1 MPFPLLQGSQHPR
14 GEEGEDGQWHDAFH
28 GEKAAPLVARNVF
41 AVPSEAARAL
51 IGGHAAVVDLV
62 EAFALGLGEVAAVP
76 LVERTPLVDT
86 DRRIGGGGP
95 GDDDENERGE
105 DGEERDGCRFHGG
118 GLGGRKSRND

>member
-1 MPFPLLQGSQHPR
+1 L
-14 GEEGEDGQWHDAFH
+14 GEVVPV
-28 GEKAAPLVARNVF
+28 PLVKSF
-41 AVPSEAARAL
+41 AL
-51 IGGHAAVVDLV
+51 I
-62 EAFALGLGEVAAVP
+62 LGEVAAVP